1 MKLLLLGAT
10 GRLGAHILEKLVRA
24 DHEVHTLVRDRSKV
38 TIQSPNLQVFEG
50 DPTNIADL
58 RKALAGCDYVIGAL
72 NISRT
77 SDWPW
82 APLRTPKTLLS
93 DTMRNLVSLAQEVGL
108 KKIVISSAWGRDDI
122 PKWFKWLIEN
132 SNLRFTYEDHEREES
147 LLLNSSAD
155 WTIVRPTGLTNAQE
169 KEVFVS
175 RNNSPKPRPT
185 ISRTSVAHFMIEQ
198 LQSREYSKQVVT
210 IFN

>member
-24 DHEVHTLVRDRSKV
+24 QHEVHTLVRDRSKV

-77 SDWPW
+77 SD
-82 APLRTPKTLLS
+82 
-93 DTMRNLVSLAQEVGL
+93 
-108 KKIVISSAWGRDDI
+108 
-122 PKWFKWLIEN
+122 
-132 SNLRFTYEDHEREES
+132 
-147 LLLNSSAD
+147 
-155 WTIVRPTGLTNAQE
+155 
-169 KEVFVS
+169 
-175 RNNSPKPRPT
+175 
-185 ISRTSVAHFMIEQ
+185 
-198 LQSREYSKQVVT
+198 
-210 IFN
+210 